1 MLQTLMT
8 AALSYIGTTTDYFV
22 ILLFIFG
29 QYRQSAQVRSVVFG
43 AYLGNAMLVMI
54 SVFIALGLKQVPEEW
69 LLGLLGILPII
80 IGIKNYYSD
89 SDEVAEVADN
99 LRQSG
104 KKQLILK
111 MVGVTI
117 ATCGADNIALYVP
130 YFTTINLTLLPLIF
144 AIFIVILSLALLL
157 AYKVTQMPIVYQ
169 LLERFG
175 DRVQL
180 IIYVALGIYV
190 MFTAGTLQHLFT
202 LL

>member
-1 MLQTLMT
+1 MLQIVMT
-8 AALSYIGTTTDYFV
+8 AALSYIGTTTDYVV

-29 QYRQSAQVRSVVFG
+29 QYRQPTQVRSIVVG

-54 SVFIALGLKQVPEEW
+54 SVVIALGLKQVPEEW

-80 IGIKNYYSD
+80 IGIKNYDSD

-99 LRQSG
+99 LRHSDNQ
-104 KKQLILK
+104 QLILK
-111 MVGVTI
+111 MVGLTI

-130 YFTTINLTLLPLIF
+130 YFATIKVPYIPLIF
-144 AIFIVILSLALLL
+144 VIFMVILSLALWF
-157 AYKVTQMPIVYQ
+157 AYQVTQMPIIYR
-169 LLERFG
+169 LLEHFG
-175 DRVQL
+175 DKVQL

-190 MFTAGTLQHLFT
+190 MFAAGTLQHLLT

>member
-8 AALSYIGTTTDYFV
+8 AALSYIGTTTDYFI

-29 QYRQSAQVRSVVFG
+29 QYRQPAQVRSVVFG
-43 AYLGNAMLVMI
+43 AYLGNAVLVMI
-54 SVFIALGLKQVPEEW
+54 SVVIALGLKQVPEEW

-99 LRQSG
+99 LRHSDNQ
-104 KKQLILK
+104 QLIFK
-111 MVGVTI
+111 MVGITI

-130 YFTTINLTLLPLIF
+130 YFTMINLTLLPIIF
-144 AIFIVILSLALLL
+144 VIFIVILSLALLL
-157 AYKVTQMPIVYQ
+157 AYKVTQMPIIYR

-175 DRVQL
+175 DKVQL

-190 MFTAGTLQHLFT
+190 MFAAGTLQHLFT

>member
-1 MLQTLMT
+1 MLQTLIT
-8 AALSYIGTTTDYFV
+8 AALSYIGTTTDYFI

-29 QYRQSAQVRSVVFG
+29 QYRKSAQVRSVVFG
-43 AYLGNAMLVMI
+43 VYLGNAVLVMI
-54 SVFIALGLKQVPEEW
+54 SVGIALGLKQVPEEW
-69 LLGLLGILPII
+69 LLGLLGILPIF
-80 IGIKNYYSD
+80 IGIKNYYTN

-99 LRQSG
+99 LRHSDNQ
-104 KKQLILK
+104 QLIFK
-111 MVGVTI
+111 MVGITI

-157 AYKVTQMPIVYQ
+157 AYKVTQMPIIYR

-175 DRVQL
+175 DKVQL

-190 MFTAGTLQHLFT
+190 MFAAGTLQHLFT